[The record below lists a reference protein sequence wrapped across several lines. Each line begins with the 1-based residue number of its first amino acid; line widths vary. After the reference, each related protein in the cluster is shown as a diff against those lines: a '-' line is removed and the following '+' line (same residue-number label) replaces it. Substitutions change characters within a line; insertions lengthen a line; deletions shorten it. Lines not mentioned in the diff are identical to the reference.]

1 MGTEILRPQDCL
13 TERIRCNPAM
23 CSRRRNYGY
32 SNNSNNSNYSS
43 NYNNNRPH
51 NRRPVVRHEKPDQRR
66 QQRAQS
72 EPSMPSRTS
81 ASDESKAVR
90 RSSCDDSLMEKVTIL
105 RRGESLDSKIKTG
118 NGAGATSLKKEG
130 DRLVVNGT
138 VRVGPAPEMMPK
150 IRIVDFKTPLAGKT
164 DVYAGS
170 AFAVS
175 PAPSS
180 LPLPSFSK
188 KKQIS
193 VDDSA
198 TRDIKRLLRL
208 EL

>member
-13 TERIRCNPAM
+13 TERIRFNPAM

-32 SNNSNNSNYSS
+32 SNYSS

-72 EPSMPSRTS
+72 EPSMPRRTS

-150 IRIVDFKTPLAGKT
+150 IRIVDFKTPVAGKT

>member
-13 TERIRCNPAM
+13 TDRIRLNPAM

-32 SNNSNNSNYSS
+32 ANPNYC
-43 NYNNNRPH
+43 NHKPNRKPT
-51 NRRPVVRHEKPDQRR
+51 VRYDKPDQRR

-72 EPSMPSRTS
+72 EPSMSRKS
-81 ASDESKAVR
+81 ISDDSKNVK
-90 RSSCDDSLMEKVTIL
+90 RSSCDDLRTVRSYENNHNNYLVMENVTIL
-105 RRGESLDSKIKTG
+105 RRGESLDSKMKSG
-118 NGAGATSLKKEG
+118 NGMASSKKEG
-130 DRLVVNGT
+130 ERLVVTGT
-138 VRVGPAPEMMPK
+138 VRFGPAPKQFQM
-150 IRIVDFKTPLAGKT
+150 AGFNSPVPGKS

-188 KKQIS
+188 KKT
-193 VDDSA
+193 DHN
-198 TRDIKRLLRL
+198 R
-208 EL
+208 

>member
-1 MGTEILRPQDCL
+1 MGTEILRPHDCL
-13 TERIRCNPAM
+13 TERIRFNPAM

-32 SNNSNNSNYSS
+32 SNNPNYSNYH
-43 NYNNNRPH
+43 NNRPT
-51 NRRPVVRHEKPDQRR
+51 NRRPAVRHEKQDQRR

-72 EPSMPSRTS
+72 EPSMSRRTS
-81 ASDESKAVR
+81 VSDDSKAVR
-90 RSSCDDSLMEKVTIL
+90 RSSCDDLVMEKVTIL

-118 NGAGATSLKKEG
+118 NGAGATSLKKDG
-130 DRLVVNGT
+130 DSLVVTGT
-138 VRVGPAPEMMPK
+138 VRIGPVAEMVPK
-150 IRIVDFKTPLAGKT
+150 IRLVDFKPPVDGKI

-170 AFAVS
+170 ACAVS

-188 KKQIS
+188 KKQILI
-193 VDDSA
+193 DDSA

>member
-13 TERIRCNPAM
+13 GDRIRFNPAM

-32 SNNSNNSNYSS
+32 SNNSNYSGNYH
-43 NYNNNRPH
+43 NNRPN
-51 NRRPVVRHEKPDQRR
+51 NRRPAVRHEKPDQRR

-72 EPSMPSRTS
+72 EPSMPRRAS
-81 ASDESKAVR
+81 ASDESKSVR
-90 RSSCDDSLMEKVTIL
+90 RSSSDDLLMEKVTIL

-118 NGAGATSLKKEG
+118 NGAGATSLKKGG
-130 DRLVVNGT
+130 DGLVVNGT
-138 VRVGPAPEMMPK
+138 VRIGPSPEMMPK
-150 IRIVDFKTPLAGKT
+150 IRIVDFKTPMAGKT

-188 KKQIS
+188 KKQIA